1 MFNVIH
7 GNQNQESH
15 TYRIGAIPH
24 MPLKKIVIPD
34 MPLMSQWHVG
44 LLVSLT
50 MVYLGLQFFPVAL
63 EELFPQYIQTGVLI
77 ILKPE
82 HVGYHDA
89 IQTVNL
95 KIAY

>member
-1 MFNVIH
+1 MW
-7 GNQNQESH
+7 G
-15 TYRIGAIPH
+15 P
-24 MPLKKIVIPD
+24 P
-34 MPLMSQWHVG
+34 
-44 LLVSLT
+44 VSLT
-50 MVYLGLQFFPVAL
+50 VAYPGLQFFLVAS

-95 KIAY
+95 KIDY